1 MPPDRDHEL
10 RLAALDKARILS
22 NAFND
27 IVPLQVLREGFE
39 YRGQRVSF
47 GSFQKGIHR
56 SRLQQGPA
64 ALTLTT
70 SSSGPYEDVLDP
82 DARSILYHYRA
93 GPIDQPDNRALRA
106 AFEIQAPL
114 VYFLGIDPGQYQ
126 IVFPVF
132 VTDDDPAARSVV
144 MEVGLPVR
152 DTTGQGLQTPE
163 DTRRY
168 KLAQVARR
176 YHQAQFRRVVLRA
189 YRNRCAVC
197 ALRERE
203 LVEASHSLHSAGRR
217 RRRVAGRREWDRA
230 VRDPSPCLRPES
242 HGDRSWRSRAHRAS
256 ALGGRGRSDAR
267 PGAAELPRS
276 VNLAPLPF
284 RRATGPGET
293 GDSLRRV
300 RAGSR
305 LRRQIG
311 HLRRFLSNCRTKLDA
326 DGRRRWEVP
335 PRGAHLPS

>member
-203 LVEASHSLHSAGRR
+203 LVEASHIVRDVDEGGLPVVVNGIALCAIHHLAYDRNLMGIDPGRLVHIGRR
-217 RRRVAGRREWDRA
+217 LLEEEDGPMLGQGLQSFHGA
-230 VRDPSPCLRPES
+230 SILRPS
-242 HGDRSWRSRAHRAS
+242 
-256 ALGGRGRSDAR
+256 RSDEQPDPAR
-267 PGAAELPRS
+267 LEIRYAEFEQAA
-276 VNLAPLPF
+276 A
-284 RRATGPGET
+284 
-293 GDSLRRV
+293 
-300 RAGSR
+300 
-305 LRRQIG
+305 
-311 HLRRFLSNCRTKLDA
+311 
-326 DGRRRWEVP
+326 
-335 PRGAHLPS
+335 